1 MVWIGLLCLLF
12 VALLSACNDGPAAT
26 STPEP
31 ILPATSTPTPSPIP
45 PTSTPEPTPT
55 PSPIPA
61 TPTPTPDPTPT
72 PEEPSTPAARD
83 FDIDADT
90 LWGDLFGSFTPAEQS
105 CIRSEL
111 GDELLESVLE
121 RGVLSEDDTQQW
133 EASIFGCLAPETAA
147 GILFS
152 ALVAQMEELTGDEEG
167 CLGDLIADTDVAEL
181 VASALPDAGPLGGE
195 VGLEFTSGLLECI
208 PRLILPGLILPGD
221 GPEVPAPSDESFL
234 WRYPTGGW
242 VVNAPTVADGV
253 VYVGSDDNSL
263 YALDAS
269 TGELLWSFETGDVI
283 RSSPTVTGGV
293 VYVGSNDNHVYALD
307 AGTGELLW
315 SYDTGDWV
323 QYSPVVSGGVT
334 YLRAYAEGDLRVH
347 ALDAMTGEV
356 LWYAEKPHPF
366 TTSDRFAP
374 VVAGDRVYAPGEFGE
389 FYAFDAST
397 GEVAWSFSAGS
408 GAESPPTVSG
418 GVVYLTAVNTAHAL
432 DEATGEPLW
441 SYGTERFPARDFPA
455 VVIDG
460 IYYFSPDSHIY
471 ALDTATGQ
479 PIWSYEADDMINTA
493 PVVAEGVVYV
503 GSESGHFYALDA
515 ATGTLVWSLEAVD
528 LALDSLRSSL
538 GTGSTGGPSKEMVL
552 MGGNLVLDSPVVADG
567 VLYTESS
574 DGYLRALDA
583 ATGENLFWQFQKG
596 YFSGIRGYTVA
607 EGILYVSALDGNVYA
622 FTTPSGIEREER
634 VLTILYWQA
643 PSLPFPY
650 LSGGTKDQDA
660 GAVTLQPLA
669 NYDPD
674 GNLVPALA
682 AQVPTLENGGL
693 SQDLMSITWKLK
705 EGLRWSDGSDMTAE
719 DVAFTW
725 RYCVNED
732 TGCTAESSFDGI
744 TSVQAVDNLTV
755 RITFDAPTP
764 YPYNA
769 FVGAGTPIIS
779 RAQFAE
785 CIGAAA
791 TTCEAQNTAPLG
803 TGPYRIISFKPNERA
818 VYERNPFYWGE
829 TPYFDQVV
837 LNGGGDAIS
846 SARSVLERGEADY
859 AWNTQVEPEILT
871 GMEAAGLGTVV
882 VAFTSLV
889 ERIVVNQ
896 TNPDPALGDNRSEY
910 LGGQNPHPF
919 LTFKPIRQAM
929 SMSID
934 RSRIADELYGFAAKP
949 TCNLVAGPPSYASTA
964 NDGCLTQDIAGANK
978 LLDDNGVLDA
988 DGDGIREYN
997 GIPLRITYQTSTN
1010 AIRQSTQ
1017 VLIQDWWLQIGIETE
1032 LVQHDASVFFGS
1044 DPVGASYRR
1053 FFADVQMYANGTGID
1068 PQQSL
1073 SDLLCEHIPTR
1084 GNNWAFGNISR
1095 SCGPEY
1101 DKLYA
1106 QLEQTR
1112 IGPEREELVKQLND
1126 IYVQSYYEI
1135 PLVERGTVSAHANTL
1150 QGVRINGWDS
1160 EMWNIAEWRR

>member
-1 MVWIGLLCLLF
+1 MVWIGLVCLL
-12 VALLSACNDGPAAT
+12 AATLLLSACDDGPAAT

-31 ILPATSTPTPSPIP
+31 IPATSTPAPTPPESTPLP
-45 PTSTPEPTPT
+45 STSTPEPTSTLIPT
-55 PSPIPA
+55 PSPTPA
-61 TPTPTPDPTPT
+61 TPTPTPDPAPT
-72 PEEPSTPAARD
+72 PEEPSAPAARD
-83 FDIDADT
+83 FDINADT
-90 LWGDLFGSFTPAEQS
+90 LWGDLFGSFTMTEQS

-111 GDELLESVLE
+111 GDELLESALE
-121 RGVLSEDDTQQW
+121 QGVLSEGDTQQW

-147 GILFS
+147 GIFLS
-152 ALVAQMEELTGDEEG
+152 SLVAQMAELTRDEEG
-167 CLGDLIADTDVAEL
+167 CLRDLVADTDVAEFI
-181 VASALPDAGPLGGE
+181 ASTLPDDGPLGGE
-195 VGLEFTSGLLECI
+195 AALEFTLGLLECI
-208 PRLILPGLILPGD
+208 PSLLLPGD
-221 GPEVPAPSDESFL
+221 GPDVPPPSDESFL
-234 WRYPTGGW
+234 WHYPTGGW
-242 VVNAPTVADGV
+242 IVNAPTVTDGV
-253 VYVGSDDNSL
+253 VYVGSDDNNL
-263 YALDAS
+263 YVLDAF
-269 TGELLWSFETGDVI
+269 TGELLWSFETGDIV

-293 VYVGSNDNHVYALD
+293 VYVGSNDNHMYALD

-315 SYDTGDWV
+315 SFDTGDWV

-356 LWYAEKPHPF
+356 LWYAERPHPF
-366 TTSDRFAP
+366 TASDRFTP
-374 VVAGDRVYAPGEFGE
+374 VVAGNRVYAPGEFGE
-389 FYAFDAST
+389 FYAFDSST

-455 VVIDG
+455 VIADSV
-460 IYYFSPDSHIY
+460 YYLSPDSHIY

-479 PIWSYEADDMINTA
+479 PIWSYEADGMINTT
-493 PVVAEGVVYV
+493 PVVAEGMVYV
-503 GSESGHFYALDA
+503 GSESGHFYALEA
-515 ATGTLVWSLEAVD
+515 ATGEHVWSIQSAGD
-528 LALDSLRSSL
+528 WI
-538 GTGSTGGPSKEMVL
+538 
-552 MGGNLVLDSPVVADG
+552 LDSPAIIEG
-567 VLYTESS
+567 VLYAESS
-574 DGYLRALDA
+574 DGNLRVLDA
-583 ATGENLFWQFQKG
+583 ATGEELWKFQKG

-650 LSGGTKDQDA
+650 LSGGFKDRDA
-660 GAVTLQPLA
+660 GAVTLEPLA

-682 AQVPTLENGGL
+682 ARVPTLENGGL
-693 SQDLMSITWKLK
+693 SQDLRSITWELK

-744 TSVQAVDNLTV
+744 ASVQVMDDLTV
-755 RITFDAPTP
+755 KVTFNAPTP

-769 FVGAGTPIIS
+769 FVGAATPIIS
-779 RAQFAE
+779 RTQFAQ

-803 TGPYRIISFKPNERA
+803 TGPYRITSFKPNEGA
-818 VYERNPFYWGE
+818 VYERNPFYRGN

-846 SARSVLERGEADY
+846 AARSVLERGEADY

-889 ERIVVNQ
+889 ERIAVNQ

-910 LGGQNPHPF
+910 LDGQNPHPF
-919 LTFKPIRQAM
+919 LTIKPIRQAM

-949 TCNLVAGPPSYASTA
+949 TCNMVTGPSRYVSTE
-964 NDGCLTQDIAGANK
+964 NDGCLSQDIAGANK
-978 LLDDNGVLDA
+978 LLDDNGILDT

-997 GIPLRITYQTSTN
+997 GIPLRMTYQTSTN

-1017 VLIQDWWLQIGIETE
+1017 NLIRDWWRQIGIEAE

-1044 DPVGASYRR
+1044 DPVEASYRR
-1053 FFADVQMYANGTGID
+1053 FFADAQMYASNTGID

-1073 SDLLCEHIPTR
+1073 SNFLCKHVPTR
-1084 GNNWAFGNISR
+1084 ENNWALGNVPR
-1095 SCGPEY
+1095 SCEPEY

-1106 QLEQTR
+1106 LLEQAR
-1112 IGPEREELVKQLND
+1112 IGTEREALVKQLND
-1126 IYVQSYYEI
+1126 IYVQSYYQI

-1150 QGVRINGWDS
+1150 QGVQINGWDS